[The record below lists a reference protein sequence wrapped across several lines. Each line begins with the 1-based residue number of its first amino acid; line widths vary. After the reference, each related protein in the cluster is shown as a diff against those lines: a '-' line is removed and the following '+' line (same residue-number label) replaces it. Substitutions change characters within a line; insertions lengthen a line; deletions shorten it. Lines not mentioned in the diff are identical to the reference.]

1 MEANFRTEILNDLV
15 QKSDLSLKAK
25 GLFLVLTSLDN
36 DISFEKVVR
45 LSKDGKSDTTTA
57 LHELESKGFVSR
69 NRERG
74 INGQVKGQNWE
85 LDVHGSLV

>member
-1 MEANFRTEILNDLV
+1 MILALKKWLGYQKMGSLV
-15 QKSDLSLKAK
+15 
-25 GLFLVLTSLDN
+25 
-36 DISFEKVVR
+36 
-45 LSKDGKSDTTTA
+45 TTA
-57 LHELESKGFVSR
+57 LHELESKGFVRR